1 MAWSTD
7 PYSNKVTKDEAI
19 LKEAKTR
26 FRFCQDWEAQYRAW
40 YELDIK
46 FANGDSRN
54 MFQWDEWVI
63 GDRIAAGRPCLTI
76 NKTNQHNLLI
86 INDAKQNKPGINI
99 RPVGDNA
106 SFEAAQVYQEVVRH
120 IEYISSAENVYDNAT
135 VTQVQGGMGYW
146 RVCTDYIS
154 PKSRAQE
161 IYIRRIKDP
170 RSVYLDPDIN
180 EVDGSDARFGFIFE
194 DMPRDLFKASY
205 PDYADIGGANVL
217 NNSSDEWSTKNIVRV
232 AEYYRKTQKKE
243 TAVSF
248 TDPDTG
254 NLVEEFKRLLTDR
267 QKQYFDALVEFE
279 KDLPDEQ
286 KTAFERPSL
295 SDNIEWYKIAGDT
308 IIDRGPWLGKYIPIA
323 RLVGTET
330 VIDGVLD
337 RKGHTRALL
346 DAQRMYNIN
355 TSANV
360 EFGALQ
366 TKVPWL
372 APMAAVEGLEEY
384 WKTAN
389 TVNHSFLPWNHVD
402 EDANPIPA
410 PVRPAAP
417 QASPGYVQNMQIAQ
431 NEMMMVSGQYQSQM
445 GENENAK
452 SGVAIN
458 ARQRQ
463 GDRAT
468 YHFIDNLAIAVRFTG
483 KILIDL
489 IPKIYD
495 TPRVVRIA
503 ATDGSVMNVKIDTSA
518 PTPFQKV
525 PTPEGETADM
535 DKAQQMAQVI
545 FNPSVGIYDVQSDTG
560 PSFATRRQEAFNAL
574 TQIAAANKEF
584 MGIAGD
590 LLWKVADFPEA
601 QALAERYRR
610 IIPKNITGDSPDPA
624 AEKLMEDAANH
635 IQKLQADLQDL
646 VKKYQDRTREFD
658 IKERELDLKTT
669 QTAVSEIRA
678 DFDAMSKRIT
688 AIGNA
693 GPMFSVEQ
701 VQPIIKQ
708 TILEVLQ
715 AGGPAPDAAD
725 HLPGPH
731 EGGTSTASLAPQEG
745 QEMASGEEG
754 EEPEEEAEEVQP
766 DMHPTVPGARKAP
779 DGNYYT
785 QGPNG
790 KYMQVVENA

>member
-7 PYSNKVTKDEAI
+7 PYSNKLGGDDAI
-19 LKEAKTR
+19 VLEAKGR
-26 FRFCQDWEAQYRAW
+26 FRVCEEWESQARVY

-63 GDRIAAGRPCLTI
+63 GDRISAGRPCLTI

-120 IEYISSAENVYDNAT
+120 IEYISSAENVYDNGT
-135 VTQVQGGMGYW
+135 VTQVQGGIGYW
-146 RVCTDYIS
+146 RIHTDYIS
-154 PKSRAQE
+154 AKSRSQE
-161 IYIRRIKDP
+161 IYIKRIKDP
-170 RSVYLDPDIN
+170 RSVYLDPDIT

-194 DMPRDLFKASY
+194 DNPRDLYNAKYSDFK
-205 PDYADIGGANVL
+205 DVGG
-217 NNSSDEWSTKNIVRV
+217 SSVFSNTSDGWATKDIVRV
-232 AEYYRKTQKKE
+232 CEYYRKTQKKE
-243 TAVSF
+243 IACSF
-248 TDPDTG
+248 TDPHNG
-254 NLVEEFKRLLTDR
+254 QLVEEFYSKLTAE
-267 QKQYFDALVEFE
+267 QKQFYDALKEFE
-279 KDLPDEQ
+279 KDLPDAQ
-286 KTAFERPSL
+286 KTAFERKSV
-295 SDNIEWYKIAGDT
+295 SDNIEWFKIAGNT
-308 IIDRGPWLGKYIPIA
+308 IIDRGPWLGKYIPIV

-389 TVNHSFLPWNHVD
+389 TVNHAWLPWNHVD
-402 EDANPIPA
+402 DDGNEIPP

-417 QASPGYVQNMQIAQ
+417 QASPGYVQGMQIAQ
-431 NEMMMVSGQYQSQM
+431 NEMMMVSGQYQAQM

-452 SGVAIN
+452 SGIAIN

-483 KILIDL
+483 KIIIDL
-489 IPKIYD
+489 VPLIYD
-495 TPRVVRIA
+495 VPRVVRIA
-503 ATDGSVMNVKIDTSA
+503 ATDGSVMNVTIDNKA
-518 PTPFQKV
+518 PMPFQKI
-525 PTPEGETADM
+525 PTPDGEKPDM
-535 DKAQQMAQVI
+535 DKAQEMANII

-584 MGIAGD
+584 MMVAGD

-601 QALAERYRR
+601 QALAERYRK
-610 IIPKNITGDSPDPA
+610 IIPKNVTGDAPDPQTEDMMHKA
-624 AEKLMEDAANH
+624 ADH
-635 IQKLQADLQDL
+635 IQQLQSELQDL
-646 VKKYQDRTREFD
+646 VKKYEDRTREFD
-658 IKERELDLKTT
+658 IKERALDLQTT
-669 QTAVSEIRA
+669 QTAVSEIRQ
-678 DFDAMSKRIT
+678 DFDAMSKRII
-688 AIGNA
+688 ALGNA
-693 GPMFSVEQ
+693 GPAFSLEQ
-701 VQPIIKQ
+701 LQPLLKQ
-708 TILEVLQ
+708 AILEALA
-715 AGGPAPDAAD
+715 AGGPAPDGAD
-725 HLPGPH
+725 HLPGMN
-731 EGGTSTASLAPQEG
+731 EGGTPIVPEEAPEG
-745 QEMASGEEG
+745 QGEPSQAEPDQ
-754 EEPEEEAEEVQP
+754 PEEHP
-766 DMHPTVPGARKAP
+766 DIPGALKAP
-779 DGNYYT
+779 DGNYYMPD
-785 QGPNG
+785 PNRPG
-790 KYMQVVENA
+790 KHLQVMQ